1 MIAEEVGISEATVL
15 NILHEDLRMN
25 KVSARCILKL
35 LNPEQTLCRQHIC
48 EENLRILADDED
60 LFSKIITD
68 EETWIY
74 HGDPPTKQESV
85 QEFSTAKKAKN
96 GEFVRKANGDGVLGH
111 GRNLTD

>member
-1 MIAEEVGISEATVL
+1 MIADEVGISEATVL

-25 KVSARCILKL
+25 KVSARWILKL
-35 LNPEQTLCRQHIC
+35 LNPERKLCQQHIC

-68 EETWIY
+68 EKTWMY

-85 QEFSTAKKAKN
+85 QGFSTAKKAKN
-96 GEFVRKANGDGVLGH
+96 AEKLMATVFWDMGGILLIEY
-111 GRNLTD
+111 

>member
-1 MIAEEVGISEATVL
+1 MIADEVGISEATVL

-60 LFSKIITD
+60 LFSKIKQMRKRGCITG
-68 EETWIY
+68 IHPQNKNPY
-74 HGDPPTKQESV
+74 KGSPPP
-85 QEFSTAKKAKN
+85 KKP
-96 GEFVRKANGDGVLGH
+96 EFVRKANGDGVLGY